1 MQLNKVKKCNLFL
14 TIEYCLYG
22 QDGLEFFFL
31 LLNKDGLEFIQRAG
45 SRILETGIKHVVK
58 LKYLEKV
65 SHESLVRPCSVT
77 QLWG

>member
-1 MQLNKVKKCNLFL
+1 MQLNKAKKCNLFL

-22 QDGLEFFFL
+22 QDGF
-31 LLNKDGLEFIQRAG
+31 EFIQRAR

-77 QLWG
+77 QF